1 MTDFEKLGVFYLG
14 REFDAAS
21 GKPTEVP
28 LLYDAKDLTTHALCV
43 GMTGSGKTGLCVSLL
58 EEAAI
63 DAIPAIVIDPKGDL
77 ANMMLAFPDL
87 RAEDFAPWVDPAEAG
102 RQGIAPEALAAKTAQ
117 AWREGLAAWGQSP
130 ERIARFRDAADAAI
144 YTPGSQAGLPVSV
157 LKSFAAPPPKLREDP
172 EVLRERITGATSG
185 LLALLGIDADP
196 LQSREHMLLANILE
210 AEWRGGRDASIADL
224 IRLIQAPPFDRLGV
238 LDLESFYPGKDRTAL
253 AMRLNGLLAS
263 PGFAI
268 WTQGEPLDIQRILY
282 TPEGKPRISIFSI
295 AHLSDPERMFFVTL
309 LLNETIAWMR
319 NQPGTSSLR
328 AILYMDEIFGFFPP
342 TANPPSKGPMLTLL
356 KQARAFGVGCVLAT
370 QNPVDLDYKGLANCG
385 TWFLGRLQTER
396 DKARILDG
404 LEGATQGAGRAFD
417 RPTIDKML
425 SGLGK
430 RVFLMNNVHDN
441 APALFQTRWALSYL
455 GGPMTRAQIEKIM
468 APRKAA
474 MPESQAAPVA
484 EAAPA
489 GAAATPPPVPSDI
502 PQAYLLSDRSAA
514 DVELRPSLL
523 AEAKLHFVSAAA
535 KIDEWATYHAMLDV
549 PDRTEDADWDQ
560 GDLRE
565 GPAPEGHP
573 APPTGARFA
582 DLPAC
587 ALQSKSYAAWAK
599 SLSQYL
605 YQQRKFTLLRC
616 PALKLTSHPGE
627 SAGDFRIRIREAL
640 RGERDKAVEELR
652 KRHAAKLAPL
662 ESKIRTAEGRVAKE
676 ASEYQEAKMQSML
689 STGASVLGA
698 LLGTRRLTVTK
709 IRSVG
714 TAMGRMSRAGKQRDD
729 IGRAKESLDALR
741 QQREE
746 LDAEFAEE
754 LAQLQAAP
762 DENDVLI
769 EEISLPP
776 RKSDISV
783 EAIRLAWVPTNQ

>member
-21 GKPTEVP
+21 GNATEVP

-87 RAEDFAPWVDPAEAG
+87 RPEDFAPWVDPAEAG

-117 AWREGLAAWGQSP
+117 VWREGLAAWGQTP

-210 AEWRGGRDASIADL
+210 TEWRGGRDASIADL
-224 IRLIQAPPFDRLGV
+224 IRLIQTPPFDRLGV
-238 LDLESFYPGKDRTAL
+238 LDLESFYPGKDRASL

-263 PGFAI
+263 PGFAV

-295 AHLSDPERMFFVTL
+295 AHLSDAERMFFVTL

-370 QNPVDLDYKGLANCG
+370 QNPVDLDYKGLSNCG

-417 RPTIDKML
+417 RSTIDKML

-441 APALFQTRWALSYL
+441 APALFQTRWALSFL

-468 APRKAA
+468 APRKAT
-474 MPESQAAPVA
+474 MPAPQVAPVA
-484 EAAPA
+484 EATRASA
-489 GAAATPPPVPSDI
+489 SATLPPVPGDI
-502 PQAYLLSDRSAA
+502 PQTYLLSDRSAA
-514 DVELRPSLL
+514 EVELRPTLL

-535 KIDEWATYHAMLDV
+535 NIDEWATYHAILDV
-549 PDRTEDADWDQ
+549 PDRPEDADWDQ
-560 GDLRE
+560 GDLRD
-565 GPAPEGHP
+565 GPAPQGQP
-573 APPTGARFA
+573 TPPPGARFA

-587 ALQSKSYAAWAK
+587 ALQPKNFASWAK
-599 SLSQYL
+599 SLGQYL

-627 SAGDFRIRIREAL
+627 SDGDFRVRIREAL
-640 RGERDKAVEELR
+640 RGERDQAVEELR
-652 KRHAAKLAPL
+652 KRHVAKLAPL

-729 IGRAKESLDALR
+729 IGRAKESLDAL
-741 QQREE
+741 QGQRADLE
-746 LDAEFAEE
+746 AEFAEKM
-754 LAQLQAAP
+754 AQLQAAP
-762 DENDVLI
+762 DESDVLI

-776 RKSDISV
+776 RKSDIAV
-783 EAIRLAWVPTNQ
+783 EPLRLAWVPITR